1 MVLSA
6 IVGVVLGVASILL
19 TRTVRGE
26 HWLYSAPLILLPLA
40 YTAFAAAAGDVRT
53 ATLEL
58 MLGAPF
64 ILGGAACLAFR
75 IPRSAVFVGVLWITH
90 AIFDVVHDYLLVNP
104 GVPGWYPTFCAAI
117 DVVIGVYVVRFS
129 RGLRGNHSS
138 ADAATTTRAGR

>member
-6 IVGVVLGVASILL
+6 IVGVVLGVASIVLA
-19 TRTVRGE
+19 RTVRGE
-26 HWLYSAPLILLPLA
+26 HWMYSATLILLPLV

-58 MLGAPF
+58 LVGAPF

-75 IPRSAVFVGVLWITH
+75 IPRSPVFVGVLWITH
-90 AIFDVVHDYLLVNP
+90 AIFDVLHDCLFLNP
-104 GVPGWYPTFCAAI
+104 GVPGWYPVFCAAV
-117 DVVIGVYVVRFS
+117 DVVIGVYIIRFS
-129 RGLRGNHSS
+129 RGLRGSHGS